1 MSVSHNIKEFVT
13 SSNEE
18 RLEIKNSFSSL
29 EIGVLKETSFQEN
42 RVSLTPDSVSFLCQ
56 KGHKVL
62 VESNAGLKSSFLDN
76 DYIKAGAIISSKEDV
91 IKSDYIL
98 KIEPPTLSEIKLMKP
113 YQIVFSAVQLNTRN
127 FEFFDLLLKKNITS
141 LAFEFIKDK
150 MGEFPFVRSMS
161 EIAGK
166 TSILIA
172 GEYLSNEHGGRG
184 LMFGGVSGSIS
195 TNVVIIGAGNVAEY
209 ACQAALGL
217 GASITVFDDSLYKL
231 KRIQTNVSKSIMTST
246 LQQSQLLNSLINT
259 DVLIIAKR
267 LEDDS
272 SNIISED
279 MVKRMKNGSVI
290 IDVSIDQGGCCETST
305 ITNHE
310 SPIFTKHGVI
320 HYCVPNIAS
329 RVSRSASISISN
341 ILCSIINEI
350 SFEGGLENSIIKYE
364 YLRSGVYTF
373 NSMLTN
379 QIISNKFSY
388 NFKDL
393 NLILP
398 FR

>member
-1 MSVSHNIKEFVT
+1 VSVSHNIKEFLT
-13 SSNEE
+13 SSKEE

-98 KIEPPTLSEIKLMKP
+98 KIEPLTLSEIKLMKP
-113 YQIVFSAVQLNTRN
+113 NQIVFSAVQLNTRN

-195 TNVVIIGAGNVAEY
+195 TNVLIIGAGNVAEY

-246 LQQSQLLNSLINT
+246 LQQSQLINSLINT